1 MLQPGD
7 PRGNGT
13 LTATAVLTAEQP
25 RGELGCYLPRRGG
38 LHLLGTAAFQAGAPP
53 GSLRVQRC
61 VSFWAR
67 NITCFWDPGP
77 ETHLPTTY
85 TLSITEEVGPCRWKF
100 ADTGTCVSGRETRSC
115 TVPVSNLFASFKVQ
129 LRAENP
135 LGQASAPAVCV
146 HGMSI
151 VKLSR
156 PEVSATANR
165 SDCFHVAWRLPK
177 YELAD
182 AADAQYEI
190 RYRAAEEGAWVQV
203 EAAGS
208 PRAVGEASPFTTYAV
223 QVRARYRAGAF
234 PWSAGGPSWSDWSL
248 ERSVTTLPT
257 DQHRLPPLQP
267 LPPGEANGRI
277 LGYRLLWQRRGRPAV
292 PACIT
297 SALRCALQLPAAE
310 EHVFLLSA
318 HNAAGESPTTLLR
331 VPAAGAE
338 AEPLLPLP
346 VLVSPAGDRS
356 LLLQW
361 DPPGFPVSAYILEWG
376 RAAELGGQDLD
387 WRAEHGGIN
396 STVLAEATEPGHLYS
411 LTLYA
416 LNDGAVR
423 AVGSVYAYSK
433 QTAPL
438 RAPALQPARVWKSQ
452 VEVQW
457 QEPSLEERGGYIRN
471 YTVSYAEQGAGARAV
486 VVNGSIHRYLLTGL
500 APDTVVRVSVTATTD
515 GGSTQGP
522 ILSIRTRSFDEGE
535 VELSLSSLGVGLVL
549 LIAASL
555 ACLLKHQLIQGYLWP
570 QVPDPS
576 KSHLASWM
584 PQRTWLDLVGSR
596 EEQHEKQGAGSSHVA
611 LDSISR
617 IVSSQQ
623 REQLVPTSLLEGM
636 WALEVSS
643 TGDKCQAILLP
654 SEPPGLTPDTGAQDT
669 AAYRSRV
676 EYSTVVFWAYRDRDA
691 PQPLPTPHGS
701 AGPHPEPAAS
711 PGAPSPAAEDRDSV
725 SPGEFPLLLTL
736 VMEGGDVQ
744 PKGVPAV
751 GSQGSLTP

>member
-1 MLQPGD
+1 MWQGL
-7 PRGNGT
+7 
-13 LTATAVLTAEQP
+13 VLSW
-25 RGELGCYLPRRGG
+25 
-38 LHLLGTAAFQAGAPP
+38 LLSWGIAGSAPP
-53 GSLRVQRC
+53 GSLQVQRC

-135 LGQASAPAVCV
+135 LGQASAPAMCV

-151 VKLSR
+151 VKLSQ

-165 SDCFHVAWRLPK
+165 SDCFYVAWQLPK

-190 RYRAAEEGAWVQV
+190 RYRAAEEGAWVQ
-203 EAAGS
+203 
-208 PRAVGEASPFTTYAV
+208 
-223 QVRARYRAGAF
+223 
-234 PWSAGGPSWSDWSL
+234 
-248 ERSVTTLPT
+248 
-257 DQHRLPPLQP
+257 P
-267 LPPGEANGRI
+267 LPPREANGRI

-338 AEPLLPLP
+338 AGPLLPLP

-361 DPPGFPVSAYILEWG
+361 DPPGFPASAYILEWG
-376 RAAELGGQDLD
+376 RAAELGGQDPD

-416 LNDGAVR
+416 LKDGAVR
-423 AVGSVYAYSK
+423 ATGSVYVYSK

-438 RAPALQPARVWKSQ
+438 RAPALLPVRVWKSQ

-500 APDTVVRVSVTATTD
+500 VPDTVVRVSVTATTD

-576 KSHLASWM
+576 KSRLASWM

-623 REQLVPTSLLEGM
+623 REQLVPTSLLDGT

-669 AAYRSRV
+669 AAYRSKAKRV
-676 EYSTVVFWAYRDRDA
+676 SLWFG
-691 PQPLPTPHGS
+691 L
-701 AGPHPEPAAS
+701 AGKQATRP
-711 PGAPSPAAEDRDSV
+711 V
-725 SPGEFPLLLTL
+725 S
-736 VMEGGDVQ
+736 
-744 PKGVPAV
+744 
-751 GSQGSLTP
+751 S